1 MLFNSY
7 IFIFLFLPAT
17 IIGFFAIAS
26 TGRRQMALAYLVA
39 ASLFFYAWWNPVY
52 IILILLS
59 IIFNYLMG
67 MEIGKDTR
75 KSSAKRILIL
85 GILANLLLLGY
96 YKYANFFVDNINL
109 FVHSGIR
116 MDNIILPIGISF
128 FTFTQIAFL
137 LDAYRGETREYN
149 FFHYC
154 LFVTFY
160 PHLLAGPIVHHKELI
175 PQFRKKSIYFF
186 NYRFLSIGLTVFVI
200 GLFKKVVI
208 ADTVATYST
217 PVFAA
222 AATGSLIT
230 FFEAWTAA
238 LAYTFQIYFDFSGY
252 SDMAIGLSYMFG
264 IKLPF
269 NFNSPYKSINIVEFW
284 RCWHMTLSRFLR
296 DYLYIPLGG
305 NRKGKIRR
313 YVNLFVTMLL
323 GGLWHG
329 AGWTFVIW
337 GALHGFYLI
346 VNHGWDVFKS
356 RFGFAASSNAWKW
369 PARLLTFL
377 AVVFAWVFF
386 RAENFNT
393 AIVFLKGMCGLNGVY
408 LPEGYLHKL
417 GFFGKFLS
425 DSGVKFIDPKF
436 YFGLP
441 ACGLLF
447 ILLLVVWFIPN
458 TQQMLF
464 RHKIGLDIHHKIEV
478 SSFWRPFTWSPN
490 IYWTIIIFI
499 ISIISLVMIS
509 DTNEFLYFQF

>member
-7 IFIFLFLPAT
+7 IFIFIFLPST
-17 IIGFFAIAS
+17 IIGFFVIAS
-26 TGRRQMALAYLVA
+26 TGRKQLALAYLVV
-39 ASLFFYAWWNPVY
+39 ASMIFYAWWNPIY

-59 IIFNYLMG
+59 IIFNYMMG
-67 MEIGKDTR
+67 MEIGRDTT
-75 KSSAKRILIL
+75 KFSAKRILVL
-85 GILANLLLLGY
+85 GIFANLLLLAY
-96 YKYANFFVDNINL
+96 YKYANFFVDNLNFLVNTGMHI
-109 FVHSGIR
+109 
-116 MDNIILPIGISF
+116 DNIILPIGISF

-137 LDAYRGETREYN
+137 IDAYRGETHEYN

-175 PQFRKKSIYFF
+175 PQFSKKCIYSL
-186 NYRFLSIGLTVFVI
+186 NCRFLSIGLTVFAM

-208 ADTVATYST
+208 ADTVAIYST

-222 AATGSLIT
+222 AAKGSLIT
-230 FFEAWTAA
+230 FLEAWSAA

-269 NFNSPYKSINIVEFW
+269 NFHSPYKATNIVEFW
-284 RCWHMTLSRFLR
+284 RSWHMTLSRFLR

-313 YVNLFVTMLL
+313 YVNLFITMLL

-329 AGWTFVIW
+329 AGWTFVLW

-346 VNHGWDVFKS
+346 VNHAWGEVKS
-356 RFGFAASSNAWKW
+356 RLGLTASSPSWTW
-369 PARLLTFL
+369 PAKLLTFL

-386 RAENFNT
+386 RADNFST
-393 AIVFLKGMCGLNGVY
+393 AIVFLKGMCGLNGIY
-408 LPEGYLHKL
+408 LPVGYLHKL
-417 GFFGKFLS
+417 GFLGKFLS
-425 DSGVKFIDPKF
+425 YSGVKFIEPKF

-441 ACGLLF
+441 VFFLLF
-447 ILLLVVWFIPN
+447 ILLLVVWLIPN
-458 TQQMLF
+458 TQQILF
-464 RHKIGLDIHHKIEV
+464 KNKIGLEIHHKLEV
-478 SSFWRPFTWSPN
+478 SAFWRRFAWSPN
-490 IYWTIIIFI
+490 TCWAIIIFV
-499 ISIISLVMIS
+499 ISIISIVMIS